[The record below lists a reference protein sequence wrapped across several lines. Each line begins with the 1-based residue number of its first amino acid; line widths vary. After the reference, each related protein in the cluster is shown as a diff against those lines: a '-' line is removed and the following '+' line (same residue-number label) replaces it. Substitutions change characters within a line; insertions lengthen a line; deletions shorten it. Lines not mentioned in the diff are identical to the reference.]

1 MSRFHSYLNSA
12 ATILQ
17 HYKGAEPFSN
27 FLKSYFAQHKKF
39 GSRDRKQVSHLCY
52 SYFRLGQSLSQ
63 SPTEDRILT
72 GYFLCTQESTDLLE
86 ELRPEWNE
94 LIALPADAKASMLGF
109 TLFEIFPWKNELSS
123 GIDAESFAASH
134 LIQPDLF
141 LRVRPGK
148 EKLVKDKLHHARI
161 EFNPIS
167 PTCFSL
173 NNSVKLDDV
182 INLDEDA
189 VVQDY
194 NSQRVGEFLDSPPG
208 RPGRTGARN
217 SLARP
222 STPLGIGDY
231 PSTPLRVYD
240 CCAASGGKSIL
251 AVDVLRNIQLT
262 VSDIRESILV
272 NLRKRFAR
280 AGISNYN
287 AFAIDLQ
294 QPNSKLETLNLK
306 HDSFDL
312 IICDAPCTGSG
323 TWSRTPEQL
332 YYFNEER
339 IDEYSELQ
347 QNISANVLRFLKKD
361 GLLLYVTCSVFKK
374 ENEQNVQFLQ
384 EQHNLKL
391 HKMEML
397 TGYDKKADTM
407 FAALL
412 QKM

>member
-1 MSRFHSYLNSA
+1 MLHSP
-12 ATILQ
+12 I
-17 HYKGAEPFSN
+17 
-27 FLKSYFAQHKKF
+27 
-39 GSRDRKQVSHLCY
+39 
-52 SYFRLGQSLSQ
+52 
-63 SPTEDRILT
+63 EDRIVSA
-72 GYFLCTQESTDLLE
+72 YFLCTQEPSDLLE
-86 ELRPEWNE
+86 ELKPELNQ

-109 TLFEIFPWKNELSS
+109 ALSEIFPWQNELST
-123 GIDAESFAASH
+123 GIDAELFSASH

-141 LRVRPGK
+141 IRVRPGK
-148 EKLVKDKLHHARI
+148 EKLVKEKLYRAGI

-173 NNSVKLDDV
+173 NNSVNLAGV

-222 STPLGIGDY
+222 STPLGIGDHS
-231 PSTPLRVYD
+231 STPLSVYD

-251 AVDVLRNIQLT
+251 AVDVLGNIQLT

-287 AFAIDLQ
+287 AFTIDLQ
-294 QPNSKLETLNLK
+294 QPNLKPETLNLK
-306 HDSFDL
+306 PETLDL
-312 IICDAPCTGSG
+312 VICDAPCTGSG

-339 IDEYSELQ
+339 IDAYSELQ

-361 GLLLYVTCSVFKK
+361 GILLYVTCSVFKK
-374 ENEQNVQFLQ
+374 ENERNVQFLIK
-384 EQHNLKL
+384 QHNLKL
-391 HKMEML
+391 HNMEML
-397 TGYDKKADTM
+397 TGYDQKADTM